1 LKADGSIQDPRDS
14 SGRATPI
21 RSWQLLRVVNRKTEI
36 MKRKFIIGILISL
49 VFLYLAFRKVDYL
62 ELWAALKG
70 ANYFWILP
78 NVVLVILSMWMR
90 AYRWKFMIN
99 PIKRVG
105 MGPLFSSVMIGFMA
119 NNVLPARLG
128 EFVRAYSLGSKENIS
143 RSATF
148 ATIMIERIFDGFSLL
163 FILWLS
169 LLMYPHF
176 PGWVKS
182 ASNVF
187 LLMNILTL
195 GFLVLIEVK
204 REFALK
210 FFTLLFRLLPGS
222 LSARAEEIVEKF
234 IGGLKVFRNVPS
246 LLWILAWSIFIWVIV
261 GISNYFIFLA
271 FDQQPAVF
279 ASFILLGI
287 VSLAVMLPS
296 SPGFIGT
303 FHAACVAS
311 FLVLNL
317 NQSVSRPFSIILHAS
332 QYIPITLLGL
342 YYLKRE
348 HLSLRTIETD
358 SDQKD

>member
-1 LKADGSIQDPRDS
+1 
-14 SGRATPI
+14 
-21 RSWQLLRVVNRKTEI
+21 
-36 MKRKFIIGILISL
+36 MKKKLIIGILISL
-49 VFLYLAFRKVDYL
+49 VFLYLAFRKVDYI
-62 ELWAALKG
+62 ELWNALKG
-70 ANYFWILP
+70 ANYWWILP
-78 NVVLVILSMWMR
+78 NVALVIASMWMR
-90 AYRWKFMIN
+90 AYRWKFMVN

-105 MGPLFSSVMIGFMA
+105 MGSLFSSVMIGFMA

-128 EFVRAYSLGSKENIS
+128 ELVRAYSLGNKENMS

-148 ATIMIERIFDGFSLL
+148 ATIMVERVFDGFALL
-163 FILWLS
+163 LILWIS
-169 LLMYPHF
+169 LLMYPQL
-176 PGWVKS
+176 PGWVRS
-182 ASNVF
+182 ASNLF
-187 LLMNILTL
+187 LLINIATL

-204 REFALK
+204 RELALR
-210 FFTLLFRLLPGS
+210 LFRWLFQILPGK
-222 LSARAEEIVEKF
+222 LSDRAEEVVEKF

-246 LLWILAWSIFIWVIV
+246 LLWILAWSVLLWLVV

-311 FLVLNL
+311 FLILNL
-317 NQSVSRPFSIILHAS
+317 NQAVSRPFSIILHAS

-342 YYLKRE
+342 YYLKKE
-348 HLSLRTIETD
+348 HLSLKTIESD
-358 SDQKD
+358 SVHQE

>member
-1 LKADGSIQDPRDS
+1 MIDS
-14 SGRATPI
+14 SAI
-21 RSWQLLRVVNRKTEI
+21 RPKEEN
-36 MKRKFIIGILISL
+36 MKKKFIIGVLISL
-49 VFLYLAFRKVDYL
+49 VFLYLAFRKVDAV

-70 ANYFWILP
+70 ANYWWILP

-99 PIKRVG
+99 PIQKVG
-105 MGPLFSSVMIGFMA
+105 MRSLFSSVMIGFMA

-148 ATIMIERIFDGFSLL
+148 ATIMIERIFDGFALL

-169 LLMYPHF
+169 LLMYPQL
-176 PGWVKS
+176 PAWVRR
-182 ASNVF
+182 ASNLF
-187 LLMNILTL
+187 LLMNIATL
-195 GFLVLIEVK
+195 AFLVLIEVK
-204 REFALK
+204 RAFAVK
-210 FFTLLFRLLPGS
+210 FFSFIFRILPSS
-222 LSARAEEIVEKF
+222 LSSKAEEIVEKF

-246 LLWILAWSIFIWVIV
+246 LLWILAWSIFLWVMV

-279 ASFILLGI
+279 ASFILLGV

-296 SPGFIGT
+296 SPGFVGT

-311 FLVLNL
+311 FLILNL
-317 NQSVSRPFSIILHAS
+317 NEAVSRPFSIILHAS

-342 YYLKRE
+342 YYLKKE
-348 HLSLRTIETD
+348 HLSLRTIEND
-358 SDQKD
+358 SVQKD

>member
-1 LKADGSIQDPRDS
+1 
-14 SGRATPI
+14 
-21 RSWQLLRVVNRKTEI
+21 
-36 MKRKFIIGILISL
+36 MKKKFIIGALISL
-49 VFLYLAFRKVDYL
+49 LFLYLAFRKVDYS
-62 ELWAALKG
+62 ELWDALKG

-90 AYRWKFMIN
+90 AYRWKFMVN

-105 MGPLFSSVMIGFMA
+105 LGSLFPSVMIGFMA

-128 EFVRAYSLGSKENIS
+128 EFVRAYSLGSKENMS

-163 FILWLS
+163 FILWVS
-169 LLMYPHF
+169 LLMYPEF
-176 PGWVKS
+176 PGWVRK
-182 ASNVF
+182 ASTLF
-187 LLMNILTL
+187 LLMNIVTL

-210 FFTLLFRLLPGS
+210 FFTLVFRLLPGS
-222 LSARAEEIVEKF
+222 LSSRAEEIVEKF

-246 LLWILAWSIFIWVIV
+246 LLWILAWSILIWLVV

-271 FDQQPAVF
+271 FDQHPAVF

-296 SPGFIGT
+296 SPGFVGT
-303 FHAACVAS
+303 FHYACVAS
-311 FLVLNL
+311 FVILNL
-317 NQSVSRPFSIILHAS
+317 NQAASRPFSIVLHAS
-332 QYIPITLLGL
+332 QYIPVTLLGL

-348 HLSLRTIETD
+348 HLSLKTIESD
-358 SDQKD
+358 SMRKE